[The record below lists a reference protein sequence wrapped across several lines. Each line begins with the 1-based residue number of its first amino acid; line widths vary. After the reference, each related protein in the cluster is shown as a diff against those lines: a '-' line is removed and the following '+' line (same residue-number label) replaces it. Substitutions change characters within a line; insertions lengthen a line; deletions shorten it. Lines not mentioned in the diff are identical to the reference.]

1 MSLRR
6 PLINFWMRQVEK
18 PAMARAKDAAALR
31 RSLELKAKFLFHAP
45 RGTQQNWLKLSS
57 ASGVV
62 DALEVRPKKPQAK
75 RVILY
80 IHGGAFVFGS
90 PRTHAAMMAQL
101 ARRTGARVFL
111 PQYRLA
117 PEAPFPAAKQD
128 LRQAWD
134 GLLAQGIAPSDIVL
148 GGDSA
153 GGALALGLLAEL
165 CADGADG
172 PAALFGFSPL
182 TDMAH
187 SSESFTQ
194 NARREAVL
202 PASRAAECSEAYLG
216 GCDPADPA
224 VSPVHADFT
233 GAPPV
238 WITVG
243 DTEILRDDAH
253 AIAARLREC
262 GVTVQLDEKHDLP
275 HVWPILHN
283 ILPEAR
289 QTLDDLASWIRQ
301 LPERPSES

>member
-1 MSLRR
+1 MSLRS

-45 RGTQQNWLKLSS
+45 RGTRQNWLTLNA
-57 ASGVV
+57 ASGAVE
-62 DALEVRPKKPQAK
+62 ALEIQPKDAAAK

-101 ARRTGARVFL
+101 ARRTGTRVFL

-117 PEAPFPAAKQD
+117 PEAPFPAAKHD
-128 LRQAWD
+128 VRRAWD
-134 GLLAQGIAPSDIVL
+134 GLLAQGIAASDIVL

-153 GGALALGLLAEL
+153 GGALALGLLGEL
-165 CADGADG
+165 CAERAQQ
-172 PAALFGFSPL
+172 PAGVFCFSPL
-182 TDMAH
+182 ADMAH
-187 SSESFTQ
+187 NSNSFAK

-202 PASRAAECSEAYLG
+202 PAQRAAECSEAYLG

-238 WITVG
+238 WVTVG

-253 AIAARLREC
+253 AITARLRDC
-262 GVTVQLDEKHDLP
+262 GATVQLDENHDLP

-289 QTLDDLASWIRQ
+289 QTLDDLAAWIRQ
-301 LPERPSES
+301 LPARPNEN

>member
-45 RGTQQNWLKLSS
+45 RGTQQNWLKLRD
-57 ASGVV
+57 AGGAV
-62 DALEVRPKKPQAK
+62 DALEVSPSDAANK
-75 RVILY
+75 RVVLY

-101 ARRTGARVFL
+101 ARRSGTRVFL

-117 PEAPFPAAKQD
+117 PEAPYPAAKQD
-128 LRQAWD
+128 VRRAWD
-134 GLLAQGIAPSDIVL
+134 GLLAQGIAASDIVI

-165 CADGADG
+165 CAEAAPQ
-172 PAALFGFSPL
+172 PAGVFCFSPL

-187 SSESFTQ
+187 NSDSFIH

-202 PASRAAECSEAYLG
+202 PADRAAECSGAYLG
-216 GCDPADPA
+216 DCDPADPA

-238 WITVG
+238 WLTVG

-253 AIAARLREC
+253 AIAARLRDN
-262 GVTVQLDEKHDLP
+262 GVPVQLDEKHDLP
-275 HVWPILHN
+275 HVWPILHS

-289 QTLDDLASWIRQ
+289 ETLDDLAAWIRA